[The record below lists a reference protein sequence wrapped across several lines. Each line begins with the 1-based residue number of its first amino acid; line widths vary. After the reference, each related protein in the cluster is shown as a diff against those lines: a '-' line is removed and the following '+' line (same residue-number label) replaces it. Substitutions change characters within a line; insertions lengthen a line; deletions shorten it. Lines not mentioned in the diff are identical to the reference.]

1 MKENFLPIDFTK
13 VLVNKSIISLCI
25 FSLMQIP
32 CAVFAQSSD
41 GIAAIKNTNNAIGIQ
56 AISTYVDYTET
67 VDGRISNTE
76 QGFVPGFALNVS
88 FMQDWLL
95 GNDYLSATY
104 SQSNGNTNYTGSYI
118 GSSQG
123 YGSVKQANP
132 AVLMDFSLRYGKG
145 FVLNDQVMATPF
157 IELGSHQWDRN
168 LGSYQETYTNGYY
181 GLGLLGQVAMTNA
194 FVLSASA
201 MVGNTVNSNISI
213 TGSPYTG
220 GALGNSTIY
229 RLGISGDYAFTKSL
243 HGNIGLDYTS
253 FSYGQSTPTRVGR
266 YVYFEPSST
275 SQYTTY
281 KIGLSYNF

>member
-1 MKENFLPIDFTK
+1 MD
-13 VLVNKSIISLCI
+13 KSKKFLCI
-25 FSLMQIP
+25 FSLLLIP
-32 CAVFAQSSD
+32 CAAFSQSSA
-41 GIAAIKNTNNAIGIQ
+41 GIAAIKNSNNAIGIQ
-56 AISTYVDYTET
+56 AISTYIDYTET
-67 VDGRISNTE
+67 VEGKTFNTE
-76 QGFVPGFALNVS
+76 QGYVPGFAINVS

-95 GNDYLSATY
+95 GNDYLAATF
-104 SQSNGNTNYTGSYI
+104 SQNTGNTNYTGSYI

-123 YGSVKQANP
+123 YGSVKTTSP
-132 AVLMDFSLRYGKG
+132 ATLTDFSFRYGKG
-145 FVLNDQVMATPF
+145 FAINDQVMATPF

-168 LGSYQETYTNGYY
+168 LRTYQETYTNNYY

-201 MVGNTVNSNISI
+201 LVGNTANSNISI

-266 YVYFEPSST
+266 YVYYEPSST

>member
-1 MKENFLPIDFTK
+1 MIFLMK
-13 VLVNKSIISLCI
+13 KSIQFLCI
-25 FSLMQIP
+25 FSLLQIP
-32 CAVFAQSSD
+32 CAAFAQSST

-67 VDGRISNTE
+67 VEGKTFNTE
-76 QGFVPGFALNVS
+76 QGYVPGFAINVS
-88 FMQDWLL
+88 FMQNWLL
-95 GNDYLSATY
+95 GNDYLAASY

-123 YGSVKQANP
+123 YGSVKTTSP
-132 AVLMDFSLRYGKG
+132 ATLTDFSLRYGKG
-145 FVLNDQVMATPF
+145 FVLNDQFMATPF

-168 LGSYQETYTNGYY
+168 LRTYQETYTNNYY
-181 GLGLLGQVAMTNA
+181 GIGLLGQLAMTNA

-201 MVGNTVNSNISI
+201 LIGNTTNSNISI
-213 TGSPYTG
+213 SGSPYTG

-266 YVYFEPSST
+266 YVYYEPSST

>member
-1 MKENFLPIDFTK
+1 MMK
-13 VLVNKSIISLCI
+13 KSIQSLGL
-25 FSLMQIP
+25 FFLLQIP
-32 CAVFAQSSD
+32 CVAFAQSSA
-41 GIAAIKNTNNAIGIQ
+41 GIAAIKNSNNAIGIQ
-56 AISTYVDYTET
+56 AISTYVNYTET
-67 VDGRISNTE
+67 IGGATVDTE
-76 QGFVPGFALNVS
+76 QGYVPGFALNIS

-95 GNDYLSATY
+95 GNDYLAATY
-104 SQSNGNTNYTGSYI
+104 SQNNGNTNYTGSYI
-118 GSSQG
+118 GSSLG

-181 GLGLLGQVAMTNA
+181 GLGLLGQIAMTNA

-213 TGSPYTG
+213 SGSPYTG

>member
-1 MKENFLPIDFTK
+1 MMK
-13 VLVNKSIISLCI
+13 KSIQSLGL
-25 FSLMQIP
+25 FFLLQIP
-32 CAVFAQSSD
+32 CVAFAQSSA

-56 AISTYVDYTET
+56 AISTYVNYTET
-67 VDGRISNTE
+67 IGGATVDTE
-76 QGFVPGFALNVS
+76 QGYVPGFALNIS

-95 GNDYLSATY
+95 GNDYLAATY
-104 SQSNGNTNYTGSYI
+104 SQNNGNTNYTGSYI

-123 YGSVKQANP
+123 YGSVKTTSP
-132 AVLMDFSLRYGKG
+132 AVLTDFSLRYGKG
-145 FVLNDQVMATPF
+145 FVLNDQFMATPF

>member
-1 MKENFLPIDFTK
+1 MKR
-13 VLVNKSIISLCI
+13 IIRPLCV
-25 FSLMQIP
+25 FGLLQIP
-32 CAVFAQSSD
+32 CVAFAQPSA
-41 GIAAIKNTNNAIGIQ
+41 GIDAIKNTNNAIGIQ

-76 QGFVPGFALNVS
+76 QGYVPGFALNIS

-95 GNDYLSATY
+95 GNDYLAATY
-104 SQSNGNTNYTGSYI
+104 SQSTGNTNYTGSYI

-123 YGSVKQANP
+123 YGSVKQASP
-132 AVLMDFSLRYGKG
+132 AVLTDFSLRYGKG

-201 MVGNTVNSNISI
+201 LVGNTVNSNISI

-266 YVYFEPSST
+266 YVYYEPSST
-275 SQYTTY
+275 SQYITY

>member
-1 MKENFLPIDFTK
+1 MMK
-13 VLVNKSIISLCI
+13 KSIQSLGL
-25 FSLMQIP
+25 FFLLQIP
-32 CAVFAQSSD
+32 CVAFAQSSA

-56 AISTYVDYTET
+56 AISTYVNYTET
-67 VDGRISNTE
+67 IGGATVDTE
-76 QGFVPGFALNVS
+76 QGYVPGFALNIS

-95 GNDYLSATY
+95 GNDYLAATY
-104 SQSNGNTNYTGSYI
+104 SQNNGNTNYTGSYI

-123 YGSVKQANP
+123 YGSVKTTSP
-132 AVLMDFSLRYGKG
+132 AVLTDFSLRYGKG
-145 FVLNDQVMATPF
+145 FVLNDQFMATPF

-181 GLGLLGQVAMTNA
+181 GLGLLGQLAMTNA

-213 TGSPYTG
+213 SGSPYTG

-266 YVYFEPSST
+266 YVYYEPSST

>member
-1 MKENFLPIDFTK
+1 MKR
-13 VLVNKSIISLCI
+13 IIRPLCV
-25 FSLMQIP
+25 FGLLQIP
-32 CAVFAQSSD
+32 CAVFAQSST
-41 GIAAIKNTNNAIGIQ
+41 GIAAIKNSNNAIGIQ

-76 QGFVPGFALNVS
+76 QGYVPGFALNVS

-95 GNDYLSATY
+95 GNDYLAATY
-104 SQSNGNTNYTGSYI
+104 SQSTGNTNYTGSYI

-123 YGSVKQANP
+123 YGSVKTTSP
-132 AVLMDFSLRYGKG
+132 ATLTDYSFRYGKG

-168 LGSYQETYTNGYY
+168 LRTYQETYTNNYY
-181 GLGLLGQVAMTNA
+181 GIGLLGQVAMTNA

-201 MVGNTVNSNISI
+201 LVGNTANSNISI
-213 TGSPYTG
+213 SGSPYSG

-243 HGNIGLDYTS
+243 HGNIGLDYSS
-253 FSYGQSTPTRVGR
+253 FNYGQSTPTRVGR
-266 YVYFEPSST
+266 YVYYEPSST